1 MTQGIED
8 LPITNNVDRGRFE
21 LELDG
26 HTAILEYRVH
36 GNSVLFPHTLVPRPI
51 EGRGIAA
58 HMSRHALE
66 FARENGYSVTP
77 ACPFVAAFISE
88 NPQYAGL
95 VPAYLHRSYGIVTP
109 RE

>member
-1 MTQGIED
+1 
-8 LPITNNVDRGRFE
+8 
-21 LELDG
+21 
-26 HTAILEYRVH
+26 
-36 GNSVLFPHTLVPRPI
+36 
-51 EGRGIAA
+51 
-58 HMSRHALE
+58 MSRHALE